1 MSHLTVPTPWARAQW
16 AAPYVLVAV
25 LALLAAV
32 RWSQAIDHVADTWHG
47 HAQDRRED
55 VVAYYAAGSLVA
67 NGLADKLYQ
76 PEAVA
81 HVEQEILGRPAG
93 RYGGLVFL
101 NPPFV
106 AGAFRAL
113 TLLPYNQAQAAWF
126 LLNAIALFAAIAAL
140 LPELRR
146 LPRIWA
152 SAFVLAAI
160 ASFPVFWSFL
170 YGQSSS
176 FILLAWALFYRLTK
190 DRHDL
195 PAGLMLAG
203 TLIKPHLAI
212 APLTCLLATGRWRV
226 LLAFGAGAALLVT
239 ASIALVGPHVTFVG
253 YPEFLLGSLRWQRE
267 YGVDR
272 AHMYG
277 WTAFFGAVLHLSS
290 AAALSLAIIA
300 SAVTLLAAVWVSRLY
315 RHEGARPLLALAIAS
330 ILISPHMHA
339 QDLQILLL
347 PVLVAS
353 RRDLMTVGVP
363 VLLFL
368 LAPVNVLTVAVA
380 TPLLAAALALVVATP
395 AKVGEALAPRVPVAP
410 SRALT

>member
-1 MSHLTVPTPWARAQW
+1 MQW

-32 RWSQAIDHVADTWHG
+32 RWNQAIDHAADTWHG
-47 HAQDRRED
+47 NAQGRRED
-55 VVAYYAAGSLVA
+55 VVAYYAAGKMVA
-67 NGLADKLYQ
+67 DGLADKLYQ

-81 HVEQEILGRPAG
+81 QVEREVLGRTAG
-93 RYGGLVFL
+93 RHGGLAFM

-106 AGAFRAL
+106 AAL
-113 TLLPYNQAQAAWF
+113 FQPLTRLPYNQAQAAWF
-126 LLNAIALFAAIAAL
+126 ALNAIALFAAIGAL

-152 SAFVLAAI
+152 SVFVLAAL

-170 YGQSSS
+170 YGQISS
-176 FILLAWALFYRLTK
+176 FILLSWALFYRLTK

-195 PAGLMLAG
+195 PAGLSLAA
-203 TLIKPHLAI
+203 TLIKPHLALAPI
-212 APLTCLLATGRWRV
+212 ACLIATGRWRA
-226 LLAFGAGAALLVT
+226 LLAFGAAAALLVA
-239 ASIALVGPHVTFVG
+239 ASVALVGPSVTFVD
-253 YPEFLLGSLRWQRE
+253 YPSFLLGSLRWQRE

-272 AHMYG
+272 PHMYG
-277 WTAFFGAVLHLSS
+277 WASFFPGVLHLSHG
-290 AAALSLAIIA
+290 AALALAGIA
-300 SAVTLLAAVWVSRLY
+300 SAATLLAAVWVSRLY
-315 RHEGARPLLALAIAS
+315 RHDGARPLLALVIAS

-339 QDLQILLL
+339 QDLQLLLL

-353 RRDLMTVGVP
+353 RRDLVTVGVP

-368 LAPVNVLTVAVA
+368 LIPVNVVTVAVA
-380 TPLLAAALALVVATP
+380 TPLLGAALALVVATP
-395 AKVGEALAPRVPVAP
+395 VRVGEALAPRTRAIP

>member
-25 LALLAAV
+25 LALLGAV
-32 RWSQAIDHVADTWHG
+32 RWTQAIDHVADTWHG

-55 VVAYYAAGSLVA
+55 VVAYYAAGKLVA
-67 NGLADKLYQ
+67 DGLAGKLYQ

-81 HVEQEILGRPAG
+81 AVEQEVLGRPAG

-106 AGAFRAL
+106 AGLFQPL
-113 TLLPYNQAQAAWF
+113 TRLPYNEAQAVWF
-126 LLNAIALFAAIAAL
+126 ALNAIALFAAILAL

-146 LPRIWA
+146 LPRMWA
-152 SAFVLAAI
+152 AVFVLAAL

-176 FILLAWALFYRLTK
+176 FILLSWALFYRLTK
-190 DRHDL
+190 DRRDL
-195 PAGLMLAG
+195 PAGLALAA

-212 APLTCLLATGRWRV
+212 APIACLLATSRWRV
-226 LLAFGAGAALLVT
+226 LLAFGAAAALLVA
-239 ASIALVGPHVTFVG
+239 ASVALVGPSTTFLD
-253 YPEFLLGSLRWQRE
+253 YPTFLLGSLRWQRE

-277 WTAFFGAVLHLSS
+277 WASFFPSVLHVSRGAALALAGVAS
-290 AAALSLAIIA
+290 AA
-300 SAVTLLAAVWVSRLY
+300 TLLAAVWVSRLY
-315 RHEGARPLLALAIAS
+315 RHDGARPLLALAIAS

-339 QDLQILLL
+339 QDLQLLLL

-395 AKVGEALAPRVPVAP
+395 VRIGEALAPLAPVVP